1 MEMTH
6 ASLAVAPQ
14 RAALAPEARFRVRA
28 ANSSPRHVR
37 VVTLSE
43 CDDDELRA
51 CATASESNVRFA
63 RASELAALAGT
74 HDPQAGDWPHTMSA
88 VSDAM
93 AAWLGAPDL
102 AIIVGTEGDDPCA
115 AALAAQA
122 WRQRGV
128 TVSAVIRPAVQGA
141 QTQQNQQQPRRHRT
155 ADALRPWCTMLVLA
169 SGNDY
174 LADLLEALGATRAT

>member
-1 MEMTH
+1 MTH

-14 RAALAPEARFRVRA
+14 RAALAPEARFRVQA

-43 CDDDELRA
+43 CADDELRA
-51 CATASESNVRFA
+51 CATASGSNVRFA
-63 RASELAALAGT
+63 RANELAALAGT
-74 HDPQAGDWPHTMSA
+74 HAPQEGGWPHTMNA
-88 VSDAM
+88 ASDAM

-102 AIIVGTEGDDPCA
+102 AIMVGSEGDDPRA
-115 AALAAQA
+115 AVLAAQA
-122 WRQRGV
+122 WCQRGV

-141 QTQQNQQQPRRHRT
+141 QAQQDQQQPRCYRT

-174 LADLLEALGATRAT
+174 LADLLEALGATGAT